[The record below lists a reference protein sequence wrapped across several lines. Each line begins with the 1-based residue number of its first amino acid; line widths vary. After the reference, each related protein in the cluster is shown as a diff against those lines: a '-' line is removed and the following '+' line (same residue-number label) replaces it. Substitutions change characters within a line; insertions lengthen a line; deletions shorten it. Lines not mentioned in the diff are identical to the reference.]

1 MLFIVGTP
9 IGNLGDMSHR
19 ALEVLRSVD
28 KIACE
33 DTRRTGLL
41 LASFGIQAKMLSY
54 HEHNRAS
61 REGKLLAVLAEGKD
75 VALVSDAGMPCI
87 SDPGKELV
95 QACAEKGIPV
105 TVIPGPVAAIA
116 ALVLSGIETDKY
128 FFEGFLPSDGKDRK
142 VRLDAVSGM
151 PYTVILY
158 ESPHRLI
165 RTLEDLSGAGLGTR
179 QIAVCREMTKKY
191 EETVRMTV
199 DESLQYFL
207 QRPPKGEFVI
217 VLEGQHEIAKNVSAD
232 EKKKRIRELQ
242 CGGCATKEIASILS
256 VEFGEAKN
264 TLYADILEMLK

>member
-9 IGNLGDMSHR
+9 IGNLGDMSPR

-28 KIACE
+28 RIACE

-61 REGKLLAVLAEGKD
+61 REDKLLAALAEGKD
-75 VALVSDAGMPCI
+75 IALVSDAGMPCI

-105 TVIPGPVAAIA
+105 TVIPGPVAAVA
-116 ALVLSGIETDKY
+116 ALVLSGLETDKF
-128 FFEGFLPSDGKDRK
+128 FFEGFLPSDGKERK

-158 ESPHRLI
+158 ESPHRLL
-165 RTLEDLSGAGLGTR
+165 RTLEDLSEAGLGMR
-179 QIAVCREMTKKY
+179 RIAVCREMTKKY
-191 EETVRMTV
+191 EETVRKTV
-199 DESLQYFL
+199 DESLKYFL
-207 QRPPKGEFVI
+207 QRQPKGEFVLI
-217 VLEGQHEIAKNVSAD
+217 LEGQHEEAKSVSA
-232 EKKKRIRELQ
+232 EVRENRVRELHR
-242 CGGCATKEIASILS
+242 GGCSTKEIASILS
-256 VEFGEAKN
+256 VEFGESKN
-264 TLYADILEMLK
+264 SLYADILEVLK